1 VLSAPAVA
9 RGIAAGRVA
18 LGAGLLVAPG
28 PMGRPW
34 VGAVADRPGGHVALR
49 ALGARDLLL
58 GAITLHLVGRG
69 PAGARAV
76 QACAAADVV
85 DFAATAAAR
94 RDLPLPS
101 AAGVMALAGGSA
113 LAGALAARSL
123 G

>member
-1 VLSAPAVA
+1 VLSALAVA
-9 RGIAAGRVA
+9 RGIAVGRVA

-58 GAITLHLVGRG
+58 GGIALHLAGRG

-76 QACAAADVV
+76 QASAGADAV
-85 DFAATAAAR
+85 DFAATLAAH
-94 RDLPLPS
+94 RDLPALG
-101 AAGVMALAGGSA
+101 AAGVLALAGGA
-113 LAGALAARSL
+113 AVAGVLAGRAL
-123 G
+123 